1 MLKVHKQK
9 FLARTTTAI
18 ATVALLLGGI
28 AISTGSATAAS
39 PPAIAQRLTLA
50 KPRLA
55 KLTMTFPQDTA
66 QALRIADFILSLENA
81 NGAIADSPGA
91 ATSNNDSNAEYA
103 LMGLAAAYSYSRT
116 TKYLTGFEHGLTWL
130 AAREDMKAG
139 IWRGSWYL
147 QYSSRPPYAEV
158 PAPSNGGRIVNVRG
172 VDATSSLF
180 VYLLYLD
187 QRLTGNST
195 LVRQYSNNA
204 QAALNFVVNRNAD
217 TTTDLGHGLF
227 YGSWLLGKTTHTWS
241 VYKEEYADDQGDDY
255 LGFHA
260 GALLYNKNKY
270 GAVATTIKRRTP
282 AVIWNTKSLMYAT
295 GLSGNV
301 LDNSLDGYDEGMS
314 QGYLAWMWGN
324 TTKDQDGMTWLR
336 RHVLHSGAIQTDL
349 KRPAY
354 SLNIGLLG
362 MGDASLGAP
371 APSTSFAYLVNTAQD
386 TNNGGVHDTLN
397 STDLTEYDNVAG
409 FSILG
414 LLGFQAF

>member
-1 MLKVHKQK
+1 MLRVHKRT
-9 FLARTTTAI
+9 FLARAITAI
-18 ATVALLLGGI
+18 ATVALLLGGNV
-28 AISTGSATAAS
+28 ISTSSAIAAS
-39 PPAIAQRLTLA
+39 PLATAVGITLA
-50 KPRLA
+50 KSRLA
-55 KLTMTFPQDTA
+55 KLAKTFPQDTV
-66 QALRIADFILSLENA
+66 QALRMADFILSLESV

-103 LMGLAAAYSYSRT
+103 LMGLAAAYSYSRNM
-116 TKYLTGFEHGLTWL
+116 KYLTGFEHGIMWL
-130 AAREDMKAG
+130 AARQDMTAG

-147 QYSSRPPYAEV
+147 QYSSRPPYGEV

-180 VYLLYLD
+180 VYLLYLN
-187 QRLTGNST
+187 QRITGSST
-195 LVRQYSNNA
+195 LVRRYSSNA
-204 QAALNFVVNRNAD
+204 QAALNFVMKRNAD
-217 TTTDLGHGLF
+217 RTTDLGHGLF
-227 YGSWLLGKTTHTWS
+227 YGSWLLGKITHTWS

-260 GALLYNKNKY
+260 GSLLYNANKY
-270 GAVATTIKRRTP
+270 GAVAATIKRQVP
-282 AVIWNTKSLMYAT
+282 AVLWNKKSLMYAT

-324 TTKDQDGMTWLR
+324 TTKDQDGMNWLR
-336 RHVLHSGAIQTDL
+336 RHVLRSGAIRTDL

-354 SLNIGLLG
+354 CINIGFLG
-362 MGDASLGAP
+362 MGDVSLDAP
-371 APSTSFAYLVNTAQD
+371 VPSISFAYLVNAAQD
-386 TNNGGVHDTLN
+386 TNNGGVRDTLS